1 MEDKNSKPENET
13 EQFENRATRK
23 KSKLEQ
29 IIHRRTAS
37 ACIEFDLIRPGD
49 RILVAFS
56 GGKDSYALLWM
67 FRDMQQVVPFDFEF
81 KAIHID
87 PGFPQEGRDDALAF
101 LAAEGFECELVEDN
115 FGRIIKEVLTE
126 KDSPCALCAR
136 MRYGI
141 IFRRAKE
148 MGIRKIALGHHMDDA
163 VETLLMNMFFSGQIK
178 GMPFSLLAD
187 KENHLLIRPMLRVE
201 EKLLV
206 EFAEEK
212 KFPIIKSRCPLLE
225 RKREW
230 RRKWTKEKVDEM
242 SASVP
247 QIRHC
252 ILAAMSNVR
261 AEHLHDRE
269 LYDFEH

>member
-1 MEDKNSKPENET
+1 
-13 EQFENRATRK
+13 
-23 KSKLEQ
+23 
-29 IIHRRTAS
+29 
-37 ACIEFDLIRPGD
+37 
-49 RILVAFS
+49 
-56 GGKDSYALLWM
+56 
-67 FRDMQQVVPFDFEF
+67 
-81 KAIHID
+81 
-87 PGFPQEGRDDALAF
+87 
-101 LAAEGFECELVEDN
+101 
-115 FGRIIKEVLTE
+115 
-126 KDSPCALCAR
+126 
-136 MRYGI
+136 
-141 IFRRAKE
+141 
-148 MGIRKIALGHHMDDA
+148 
-163 VETLLMNMFFSGQIK
+163 MFFSGQIK

-230 RRKWTKEKVDEM
+230 RRKWTKEKIDEM

-261 AEHLHDRE
+261 TEHLHDRE
-269 LYDFEH
+269 LYDFED